1 MLTMINMVKSY
12 VEAKLGQKGA
22 AMTEYAI
29 ILGFVAVVA
38 AVVFASGD
46 NSTGIAAAIKNVFTK
61 ITDTLKN
68 VGNV

>member
-38 AVVFASGD
+38 AVVFASNG
-46 NSTGIAAAIKNVFTK
+46 STGISSAITGLFSKVVNEMKT
-61 ITDTLKN
+61 IGGL
-68 VGNV
+68 

>member
-38 AVVFASGD
+38 AVVFASDSSNGI
-46 NSTGIAAAIKNVFTK
+46 SSAITGLFSKVVSEMKTIGG
-61 ITDTLKN
+61 L
-68 VGNV
+68 

>member
-22 AMTEYAI
+22 AMTEYAV

-38 AVVFASGD
+38 AVVFASGND
-46 NSTGIAAAIKNVFTK
+46 AGIASAIKNVFTK
-61 ITDTLKN
+61 ITETLKT
-68 VGNV
+68 VGKV

>member
-38 AVVFASGD
+38 AVVFASSD
-46 NSTGIAAAIKNVFTK
+46 SSTGISSAITGLFTK
-61 ITDTLKN
+61 VVKEMKTIGGL
-68 VGNV
+68 